1 MSGKSRK
8 GKTPREKV
16 LGKNTLSKDVLNK
29 NALGKSLW
37 RKQLFNRKTSAEK
50 PVQVAA
56 RKGRARRSSK
66 KESVLNAPL
75 HELHR
80 LYKEQMRR
88 KGLLVLLVQALLLI
102 SFIVLWE
109 YSSKARLVDPLIFS
123 SPTKIANHL
132 YASLLDG
139 SMLPHIGITV
149 GETIAG
155 FLLGTLLGT
164 VIAALLWWFPFTAR
178 VVDPFLVVLNSM
190 PKVALG
196 PLLIVGLGPG
206 FGSIVAITLLVTV
219 IITTINIYNRFRETE
234 EGLLKVAALFGAS
247 RLQTFYYVILPAAF
261 PVIISTLKVNV
272 GLAWIG
278 VIVGEFLVARVGLGY
293 LIIYGFQVFN
303 FTLVLSTLVVIAVVA
318 TLMYQA
324 VSMLERKITAGWKDR

>member
-1 MSGKSRK
+1 MSGKRVNEAIRHE
-8 GKTPREKV
+8 PLQV
-16 LGKNTLSKDVLNK
+16 LHKQYMKK
-29 NALGKSLW
+29 MRFKSL
-37 RKQLFNRKTSAEK
+37 LVML
-50 PVQVAA
+50 VQVF
-56 RKGRARRSSK
+56 
-66 KESVLNAPL
+66 
-75 HELHR
+75 
-80 LYKEQMRR
+80 
-88 KGLLVLLVQALLLI
+88 LLA
-102 SFIVLWE
+102 SFILIWE
-109 YSSKARLVDPLIFS
+109 YSSNARLIDPLIFS
-123 SPTKIANHL
+123 TPSKIANHL
-132 YASLLDG
+132 YTSLADG
-139 SMLPHIGITV
+139 SMLPHIAITV

-164 VIAALLWWFPFTAR
+164 LIAALLWWFPFVAR

-234 EGLLKVAALFGAS
+234 EGLLKVAALFGATRWQS
-247 RLQTFYYVILPAAF
+247 FYYVILPAAV

-278 VIVGEFLVARVGLGY
+278 VIVGEFLVARIGLGY

-318 TLMYQA
+318 TFMYQG
-324 VSMLERKITAGWKDR
+324 VSFLERKITAGWKDR

>member
-1 MSGKSRK
+1 MK
-8 GKTPREKV
+8 GNR
-16 LGKNTLSKDVLNK
+16 NK
-29 NALGKSLW
+29 GSTI
-37 RKQLFNRKTSAEK
+37 Q
-50 PVQVAA
+50 
-56 RKGRARRSSK
+56 
-66 KESVLNAPL
+66 APL
-75 HELHR
+75 HVLHKQYR
-80 LYKEQMRR
+80 NKMWRR
-88 KGLLVLLVQALLLI
+88 SMLVMGVQGLLLI
-102 SFIVLWE
+102 SFILLWE
-109 YSSKARLVDPLIFS
+109 YSSNTRLVDPLIFS
-123 SPTKIANHL
+123 SPSKIASHL
-132 YASLLDG
+132 YVSLANG

-149 GETIAG
+149 AETVAG

-164 VIAALLWWFPFTAR
+164 LIAALLWWFPFAAR
-178 VVDPFLVVLNSM
+178 VFDPFLVVLNSM

-234 EGLLKVAALFGAS
+234 EGLLKVAALFGAKRWQS
-247 RLQTFYYVILPAAF
+247 FYYVILPSAV

-318 TLMYQA
+318 TFMYQG
-324 VSMLERKITAGWKDR
+324 VSMLERKITSGWKDR